1 MNAAPTAPKAEF
13 TFARALPIFALT
25 FVDVLGLTV
34 ILPLLHLYAA
44 VYGASPLE
52 VLLTAAAF
60 PLAQLIGVP
69 VMGALSDRFGRKP
82 LLIFS
87 QITTCIGFIWLGLAQ
102 SLVMVIASRVFDGL
116 FGANLATAQA
126 AMADITDDTT
136 RAQGLG
142 VTGAAF
148 GMGFIFGPAIAIG
161 ALEAADSLA
170 LPAFIA
176 AGYSA
181 ISVLLTIFWFKET
194 LPPEKR
200 GGGYK
205 AAARSPLTAF
215 RHLRDGRVTLLLVLL
230 FAQQIVFFGFET
242 TLGLFTLNRAG
253 MLGQG
258 NAVLFLWAGIILVMV
273 QARGIG
279 KLARKWGERKLALMA
294 LALLGAGLLILA
306 ATPQQPHPF
315 YVQRIA
321 LNEIAE
327 LGPESTEAMIG
338 DIQVPL
344 PTDDGRGVGAVLWL
358 FAGIVPVALGAGL
371 IRPALNAMLT
381 KRVEDTQ
388 YGSVLGASAA
398 MVSAANAVAPL
409 LAGLA
414 FQAYGPTAPFFIG
427 GAALLALCMLAAR
440 LIRPETVP
448 NPT

>member
-1 MNAAPTAPKAEF
+1 MNAAPTAQNSEF

-126 AMADITDDTT
+126 AMADITDDSN

-148 GMGFIFGPAIAIG
+148 GMGFIFGPVIAIG

-181 ISVLLTIFWFKET
+181 ISVLLTVFWFKET

-205 AAARSPLTAF
+205 TAARSPFTAF

-279 KLARKWGERKLALMA
+279 ALARKWGERKLALMA
-294 LALLGAGLLILA
+294 LAALAIGLLILA

-321 LNEIAE
+321 LNQIAE
-327 LGPESTEAMIG
+327 LGPESTEAVIG

-344 PTDDGRGVGAVLWL
+344 PTDEGRGVGAVVWL
-358 FAGIVPVALGAGL
+358 FAGVVPVALGAGL

-381 KRVEDTQ
+381 KRVDDRQ

-409 LAGLA
+409 LAGLI
-414 FQAYGPTAPFFIG
+414 FQAYGPTAPFLLG
-427 GAALLALCMLAAR
+427 GAALLVLCLLAAR
-440 LIRPETVP
+440 LLRAEAVP
-448 NPT
+448 NPI